1 MCFSEKKKEFINY
14 AERIPTEDLLKPM
27 NYELVPGE

>member
-1 MCFSEKKKEFINY
+1 MCFSEKNEFINY

-27 NYELVPGE
+27 NYELAPGE